1 LQQEDIR
8 KRERI
13 QDAGGTGG
21 HMMTAIRTLNMIG
34 TVTWNGEWWGNSRI
48 IEKQISAKS
57 FHGNDESM
65 QCTWSWT
72 KRARGRDIPSAKTA
86 RSGEEDQSSRWKGWW
101 TQHIQGWSSSSQE
114 AVLIILYH
122 KDVRQV
128 LKRTIKNPELITM
141 YENCVNAS
149 VDLPPGASGKTEI
162 NFGGGMLE
170 EEDEPT
176 LKKPPNFD
184 SSVDLWEHALNFDW

>member
-1 LQQEDIR
+1 
-8 KRERI
+8 
-13 QDAGGTGG
+13 
-21 HMMTAIRTLNMIG
+21 
-34 TVTWNGEWWGNSRI
+34 
-48 IEKQISAKS
+48 
-57 FHGNDESM
+57 
-65 QCTWSWT
+65 
-72 KRARGRDIPSAKTA
+72 
-86 RSGEEDQSSRWKGWW
+86 
-101 TQHIQGWSSSSQE
+101 
-114 AVLIILYH
+114 
-122 KDVRQV
+122 

-184 SSVDLWEHALNFDW
+184 SSVDL